1 MQEHQQV
8 GRARMIGYAIGIAV
22 FLVVAAWKYF
32 IR

>member
-1 MQEHQQV
+1 MQEQEHV
-8 GRARMIGYAIGIAV
+8 GRARMIGYAIGIAA